1 MSIEIKSGE
10 LSDFFRSAKET
21 ARDIDA
27 GKKLTK
33 KNTIWV
39 EPKDLMRLLKPE
51 RTRLVKFLRKEKKV
65 VYSDLLARMNRS
77 PASLNND
84 LKILSKYDLIRVSRE
99 SNPGHGVHKVIESVL
114 GVETIEFRVDI

>member
-114 GVETIEFRVDI
+114 GVETIEFRVEI